1 MYQKSIIIMETLPLQ
16 PNVKCTFF
24 FLLQISIIHLHIT
37 GKQGAQD
44 REIEMIPT
52 LWNAHFV

>member
-1 MYQKSIIIMETLPLQ
+1 MHWS
-16 PNVKCTFF
+16 
-24 FLLQISIIHLHIT
+24 LLQVNIIHLHIT

-52 LWNAHFV
+52 LWNVHSTENVKMLFLVKNDQFEVT